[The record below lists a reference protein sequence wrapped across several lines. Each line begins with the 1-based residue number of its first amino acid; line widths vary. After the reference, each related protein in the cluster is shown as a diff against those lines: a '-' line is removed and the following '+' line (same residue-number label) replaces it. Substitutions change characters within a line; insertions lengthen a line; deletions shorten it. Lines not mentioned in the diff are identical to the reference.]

1 MLMPSEPSTT
11 FLVLSFI
18 PSRLFGTK
26 VAHNPQP
33 DSSNP
38 FREKTRPAT
47 HKPKHSIENTPIPKI
62 VHISSIPW
70 PRSRQTPPS
79 SQITNQLNIR
89 HFRLILPSS
98 HCISLRPSHRAI
110 LSRQTQC
117 PKTDFSHKTSAKS
130 LKQGAS
136 IFPWNHNSDP
146 AGSAQNLTILSPTVL
161 PLNPFQSFVLHGT
174 VAGGTTRSDNSDLY
188 PCQSMFEELKPTINE
203 RPATYY
209 VQPPL

>member
-1 MLMPSEPSTT
+1 MTWPRRLTTPSEPSTT

-47 HKPKHSIENTPIPKI
+47 HKPKHSIENTPALNI
-62 VHISSIPW
+62 VHISVLPC
-70 PRSRQTPPS
+70 PRPRQPPSS
-79 SQITNQLNIR
+79 SQITNRLNIR

-98 HCISLRPSHRAI
+98 LCISRWPSRRAI

-117 PKTDFSHKTSAKS
+117 PKMNFFNNTVAKF
-130 LKQGAS
+130 LVQGA
-136 IFPWNHNSDP
+136 PVLPHNHNSDP
-146 AGSAQNLTILSPTVL
+146 AGSV
-161 PLNPFQSFVLHGT
+161 
-174 VAGGTTRSDNSDLY
+174 
-188 PCQSMFEELKPTINE
+188 
-203 RPATYY
+203 
-209 VQPPL
+209 